1 MKFFLVVFV
10 VILVVAAG
18 CAKVESLAGGDGASS
33 QPLVL
38 PDSQSDKDAP
48 PALPDSQDGD
58 AGSTPEVPSLP
69 D

>member
-48 PALPDSQDGD
+48 PALPDEGDD
-58 AGSTPEVPSLP
+58 AGVGVPQLPE
-69 D
+69 